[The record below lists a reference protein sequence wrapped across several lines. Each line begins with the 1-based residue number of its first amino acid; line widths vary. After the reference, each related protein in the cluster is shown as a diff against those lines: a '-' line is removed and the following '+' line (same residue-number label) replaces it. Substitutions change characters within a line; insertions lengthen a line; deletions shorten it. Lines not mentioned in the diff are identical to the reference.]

1 MAKKKPNYKKHD
13 WDKYKEEYIFSNCSL
28 PDLVK
33 KYGVSLSQLGKVAK
47 KGNWVELRKQKKE
60 EIAKEVE
67 KTTTE
72 SEIERRKKINEAHL
86 ELYDEGLELVRSLLD
101 DYKDYQRRVKSGEL
115 KKSLSPFNLEK
126 IFICLEKA
134 QRGQRLALGC
144 DSKNSVEESDKEPEV
159 CYIANLDIEKV

>member
-1 MAKKKPNYKKHD
+1 MGRKKIDWNKIKKD
-13 WDKYKEEYIFSNCSL
+13 YVFSNCSI

-33 KYGVSLSQLGKVAK
+33 KYKISQSTLGLRASREK
-47 KGNWVELRKQKKE
+47 WVELRKEQ
-60 EIAKEVE
+60 AKEIDKALIE
-67 KTTTE
+67 NATQ
-72 SEIERRKKINEAHL
+72 SEIEKRKKINEAHL

-144 DSKNSVEESDKEPEV
+144 DRKEVEESDKEPEIK
-159 CYIANLDIEKV
+159 YIANLDIDKI